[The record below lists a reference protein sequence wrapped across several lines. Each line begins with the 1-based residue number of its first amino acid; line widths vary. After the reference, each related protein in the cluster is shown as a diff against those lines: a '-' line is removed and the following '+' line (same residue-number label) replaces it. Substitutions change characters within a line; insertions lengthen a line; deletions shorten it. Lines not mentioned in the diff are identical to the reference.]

1 MVRYIR
7 EDPKFCYPFS
17 RVSGIDGVRGT
28 HIRNREVAKPK
39 IPFWVKIVVTSF
51 GHMGKSSRLVPVH
64 TGVTPK
70 KDLWKHL
77 CVEDSCGESKS
88 QSDSKGRLRMIL
100 RSGDQAEPVEVGV
113 LRHVSVRSHSWI
125 ACRSRA

>member
-1 MVRYIR
+1 V
-7 EDPKFCYPFS
+7 
-17 RVSGIDGVRGT
+17 
-28 HIRNREVAKPK
+28 KPE
-39 IPFWVKIVVTSF
+39 IPFREKVVVTSV
-51 GHMGKSSRLVPVH
+51 GHVGKSLCLVLVR

-100 RSGDQAEPVEVGV
+100 RPGGQAEPAEVGV
-113 LRHVSVRSHSWI
+113 LRQVVSELTIIVF
-125 ACRSRA
+125 CSRRETEGKL